1 MTPSRRMV
9 IAAACA
15 SACPG
20 RAWAAAESAT
30 PDSSASSGPVEIEL
44 SELLPGQLRLAAW
57 KGKPI
62 WLLKRTPEMTR
73 SLDSAALLARLVDA
87 NANATPDSAG
97 REPAY
102 ARNPQRSIRPDLFVG
117 IALCPHAGCIP
128 VARLKA
134 GPRADDPENWP
145 GGFACQCHFATFD
158 LAGRVFKDKPTP
170 LNIEV
175 PRHMYL
181 SDTRIIIGR
190 DLDGE
195 A

>member
-1 MTPSRRMV
+1 MV